1 MTGLRRIP
9 GWRRSTLNPPPCDG
23 DPLPISATVKADLL
37 LVIVTLLAAAGWMF
51 SKEAL
56 QGLPPLLFIGVRFFL
71 AGCVLAAAGWASLA
85 RLRKP
90 DWRKAILGGVVF
102 ASAMGCWIHGLYL
115 GKHVGEGAFIT
126 SLGVVLVPLVARV
139 LFKDQL
145 PRILWLSLPIAVSG
159 FACLSLEQ
167 GFRLEV
173 GQLFFLAAA
182 VLFAVHFNLVTRFV
196 AGIPAVALTAIQLI
210 TVGVLTFTASLLLE
224 QWPSQIALSIW
235 WWVLAS
241 ALIASSLRFFL
252 QTYAQSLT
260 PASHAAMIMT
270 IEPVWTAL
278 LAGLWLDE
286 GMSTLQLI
294 GCTLIFAALLV
305 NRWLWV
311 VGLWRSSLRLYR
323 RKSD

>member
-1 MTGLRRIP
+1 MPLNA
-9 GWRRSTLNPPPCDG
+9 TL
-23 DPLPISATVKADLL
+23 KADLL
-37 LVIVTLLAAAGWMF
+37 LVVVTLLAAAGWMF

-71 AGCVLAAAGWASLA
+71 AGCVLAAAGWSSLA
-85 RLRKP
+85 RLTRQ
-90 DWRKAILGGVVF
+90 DWRKATGGGLVF
-102 ASAMGCWIHGLYL
+102 AAAMGCWIHGLYL
-115 GKHVGEGAFIT
+115 GEHVGEGAFIT

-139 LFKDQL
+139 MFRDHL
-145 PRILWLSLPIAVSG
+145 PRVLWVSLPIAVSG

-173 GQLFFLAAA
+173 GQLFFLSAA

-196 AGIPAVALTAIQLI
+196 AGIPAIALTAIQLI
-210 TVGVLTFTASLLLE
+210 TVGVLTFLASLLLE
-224 QWPSQIALSIW
+224 QWPSHIALSIW

-270 IEPVWTAL
+270 LEPVWTAL
-278 LAGLWLDE
+278 LAGVWLDE
-286 GMSTLQLI
+286 GMSSVQLL
-294 GCTLIFAALLV
+294 GCTLIFTALLV
-305 NRWLWV
+305 NRWMWV
-311 VGLWRSSLRLYR
+311 VGLWRSYKRLYSR
-323 RKSD
+323 RSD